1 MNNQTQTSD
10 YQNTSA
16 QEIEKFSQHA
26 HEWWDE
32 QGPLKTLHQINPTRM
47 AWIAKHADLANA
59 QTIDIGCGGGILS
72 ESLAKAGALV
82 TGLDMASDSI
92 EIARTHAQAAQLNID
107 YQISTAEAW
116 AQAHPAEYEVV
127 TCMELLEHV
136 PDPASVI
143 HAAAQLLA
151 PGGVVFFSTINR
163 NPKAWALTIGAAEY
177 LLKMPCAFAQIIHTC
192 GLFDRLFL
200 RIFEQLCGQRLRP
213 ADGQA
218 LFNHGFCRGELH
230 FRVTERQERTRV
242 PSGQCAVLDEF

>member
-72 ESLAKAGALV
+72 ESLAKAGARV

-92 EIARTHAQAAQLNID
+92 EIARTHVQAAQLNID

-116 AQAHPAEYEVV
+116 AQTHPAEYEVV

-177 LLKMPCAFAQIIHTC
+177 LLKWIPKGTHQYDTFIKPSELSAMARQS
-192 GLFDRLFL
+192 GLEV
-200 RIFEQLCGQRLRP
+200 I
-213 ADGQA
+213 A
-218 LFNHGFCRGELH
+218 LAGIGYQPWQSKSNPFVVTKDISVNYMMACRKAA
-230 FRVTERQERTRV
+230 
-242 PSGQCAVLDEF
+242 S

>member
-177 LLKMPCAFAQIIHTC
+177 LLKWIPKGTHQYDTFIKPSELSAMARQS
-192 GLFDRLFL
+192 GLEV
-200 RIFEQLCGQRLRP
+200 I
-213 ADGQA
+213 A
-218 LFNHGFCRGELH
+218 LAGIGYQPWQSKSNPFVGTKDISVNYMMACRKAA
-230 FRVTERQERTRV
+230 
-242 PSGQCAVLDEF
+242 S

>member
-72 ESLAKAGALV
+72 ESLAKAGARV

-177 LLKMPCAFAQIIHTC
+177 LLKWIPKGTHQYDTFIKPSELSAMARQS
-192 GLFDRLFL
+192 GLEV
-200 RIFEQLCGQRLRP
+200 I
-213 ADGQA
+213 A
-218 LFNHGFCRGELH
+218 LSGVGYQPWQSKTHPFVVTKDTSVNYMMACRK
-230 FRVTERQERTRV
+230 
-242 PSGQCAVLDEF
+242 AK

>member
-72 ESLAKAGALV
+72 ESLAKAGARV

-177 LLKMPCAFAQIIHTC
+177 LLKWIPKGTHQYDTFIKPSELSAMARQS
-192 GLFDRLFL
+192 GLEV
-200 RIFEQLCGQRLRP
+200 I
-213 ADGQA
+213 A
-218 LFNHGFCRGELH
+218 LAGIGYQPWQSKSNPFVVTKDISVNYMMACRKAP
-230 FRVTERQERTRV
+230 Q
-242 PSGQCAVLDEF
+242 

>member
-1 MNNQTQTSD
+1 MNNQTQPSD

-163 NPKAWALTIGAAEY
+163 NPKAWALTIGAAEH
-177 LLKMPCAFAQIIHTC
+177 LLKWIPKGTHQYDTFIKPSELSAMARQS
-192 GLFDRLFL
+192 GLEV
-200 RIFEQLCGQRLRP
+200 I
-213 ADGQA
+213 A
-218 LFNHGFCRGELH
+218 LAGVGYQPWKSKTNPFVATQDTSVNYMMACRKAA
-230 FRVTERQERTRV
+230 
-242 PSGQCAVLDEF
+242 S

>member
-72 ESLAKAGALV
+72 ESLAKAGARV

-177 LLKMPCAFAQIIHTC
+177 LLKWIPKGTHQYDTFIKPSELSAMARQS
-192 GLFDRLFL
+192 GLEV
-200 RIFEQLCGQRLRP
+200 I
-213 ADGQA
+213 A
-218 LFNHGFCRGELH
+218 LAGIGYQPWQSKSNPFVVTKDISVNYMMACRKAA
-230 FRVTERQERTRV
+230 
-242 PSGQCAVLDEF
+242 S

>member
-72 ESLAKAGALV
+72 ESLAKAGARV

-92 EIARTHAQAAQLNID
+92 EIARTHVQAAQLNID

-116 AQAHPAEYEVV
+116 AQAHPAQYDVV

-143 HAAAQLLA
+143 HAAAQLLTSN
-151 PGGVVFFSTINR
+151 GTVFFSTINR
-163 NPKAWALTIGAAEY
+163 NPKAWALTIGAAEH
-177 LLKMPCAFAQIIHTC
+177 LLKWIPKGTHQYDTFIKPSELSAMARQS
-192 GLFDRLFL
+192 GLEV
-200 RIFEQLCGQRLRP
+200 I
-213 ADGQA
+213 A
-218 LFNHGFCRGELH
+218 LAGIGYQPWQSKSNPFVVTKDTSVNYMMACRKAP
-230 FRVTERQERTRV
+230 Q
-242 PSGQCAVLDEF
+242 

>member
-47 AWIAKHADLANA
+47 AWIAKHVVLANA
-59 QTIDIGCGGGILS
+59 KTIDIGCGGGILS

-177 LLKMPCAFAQIIHTC
+177 LLKWIPKGTHQYDTFIKPSELSAMARQS
-192 GLFDRLFL
+192 GLEV
-200 RIFEQLCGQRLRP
+200 I
-213 ADGQA
+213 A
-218 LFNHGFCRGELH
+218 LAGIGYQPWQSKSNPFVVTKDTSVNYMMACRKAP
-230 FRVTERQERTRV
+230 Q
-242 PSGQCAVLDEF
+242 

>member
-1 MNNQTQTSD
+1 MNNQTQPSD

-72 ESLAKAGALV
+72 ESLAKAGARV

-177 LLKMPCAFAQIIHTC
+177 LLKWIPKGTHQYDTFIKPSELSAMARQS
-192 GLFDRLFL
+192 GLEV
-200 RIFEQLCGQRLRP
+200 I
-213 ADGQA
+213 A
-218 LFNHGFCRGELH
+218 LAGVGYQPWKSKTNPFVATQDTSVNYMMACRKAP
-230 FRVTERQERTRV
+230 Q
-242 PSGQCAVLDEF
+242 

>member
-47 AWIAKHADLANA
+47 AWIAKHVVLANA

-177 LLKMPCAFAQIIHTC
+177 LLKWIPKGTHQYDTFIKPSELSAMARQS
-192 GLFDRLFL
+192 GLEV
-200 RIFEQLCGQRLRP
+200 I
-213 ADGQA
+213 A
-218 LFNHGFCRGELH
+218 LAGIGYQPWQSKSNPFVVTKDTSVNYMMACRKAA
-230 FRVTERQERTRV
+230 
-242 PSGQCAVLDEF
+242 S

>member
-47 AWIAKHADLANA
+47 AWIAKHVVLANA
-59 QTIDIGCGGGILS
+59 KTIDIGCGGGILS
-72 ESLAKAGALV
+72 ESLAKAGARV

-163 NPKAWALTIGAAEY
+163 NPKAWALTIGAAEH
-177 LLKMPCAFAQIIHTC
+177 LLKWIPKGTHQYDTFIKPSELSAMARQS
-192 GLFDRLFL
+192 GLEV
-200 RIFEQLCGQRLRP
+200 I
-213 ADGQA
+213 A
-218 LFNHGFCRGELH
+218 LAGVGYQPWKSKTNPFVATQDTSVNYMMACRKAP
-230 FRVTERQERTRV
+230 Q
-242 PSGQCAVLDEF
+242 

>member
-59 QTIDIGCGGGILS
+59 PTIDIGCGGGILS

-163 NPKAWALTIGAAEY
+163 NPKAWALTIGAAEH
-177 LLKMPCAFAQIIHTC
+177 LLKWIPKGTHQYDTFIKPSELSAMARQS
-192 GLFDRLFL
+192 GLEV
-200 RIFEQLCGQRLRP
+200 I
-213 ADGQA
+213 A
-218 LFNHGFCRGELH
+218 LAGVGYQPWKSKTNPFVATQDTSVNYMMACRKAP
-230 FRVTERQERTRV
+230 Q
-242 PSGQCAVLDEF
+242 

>member
-72 ESLAKAGALV
+72 ESLAKAGARV

-177 LLKMPCAFAQIIHTC
+177 LLKWIPKGTHQYDTFIKPSELSAMARQS
-192 GLFDRLFL
+192 GLEV
-200 RIFEQLCGQRLRP
+200 I
-213 ADGQA
+213 A
-218 LFNHGFCRGELH
+218 LAGIGYQPWQSKSNPFVGTKDISVNYMMACRKAA
-230 FRVTERQERTRV
+230 
-242 PSGQCAVLDEF
+242 S

>member
-177 LLKMPCAFAQIIHTC
+177 LLKWIPKGTHQYDTFIKPSELSAMARQS
-192 GLFDRLFL
+192 GLEV
-200 RIFEQLCGQRLRP
+200 I
-213 ADGQA
+213 A
-218 LFNHGFCRGELH
+218 LAGVGYQPWKSKTNPFVATQDTSVNYMMACRKAP
-230 FRVTERQERTRV
+230 Q
-242 PSGQCAVLDEF
+242 

>member
-1 MNNQTQTSD
+1 MNNQTQPSD

-72 ESLAKAGALV
+72 ESLAKAGARV

-163 NPKAWALTIGAAEY
+163 NPKAWALTIGAAEH
-177 LLKMPCAFAQIIHTC
+177 LLKWIPKGTHQYDTFIKPSELSAMARQS
-192 GLFDRLFL
+192 GLEV
-200 RIFEQLCGQRLRP
+200 I
-213 ADGQA
+213 A
-218 LFNHGFCRGELH
+218 LAGVGYQPWKSKTNPFVATQDTSVNYMMACRKAP
-230 FRVTERQERTRV
+230 Q
-242 PSGQCAVLDEF
+242 

>member
-116 AQAHPAEYEVV
+116 AQAHPAQYDVV

-143 HAAAQLLA
+143 HAAAQLLTSN
-151 PGGVVFFSTINR
+151 GTVFFSTINR
-163 NPKAWALTIGAAEY
+163 NPKAWALTIGAAEH
-177 LLKMPCAFAQIIHTC
+177 LLKWIPKGTHQYDTFIKPSELSAMARQS
-192 GLFDRLFL
+192 GLEV
-200 RIFEQLCGQRLRP
+200 I
-213 ADGQA
+213 A
-218 LFNHGFCRGELH
+218 LAGIGYQPWQSKSNPFVVTKDTSVNYMMACRKAP
-230 FRVTERQERTRV
+230 Q
-242 PSGQCAVLDEF
+242 